1 MKKVLLFLLF
11 FVNVL
16 TAQQKF
22 YSFDT
27 ELNQAEKQYTKQQ
40 TIDYVKSYYD
50 GFKTGSYEYAEK
62 DGFPK
67 PGEVKKY
74 RQYTGNYKVSIEG
87 CKFKISYDEISWPND
102 CTTTIDYEVYNW
114 DNPKKKNR
122 KTIEFNGNEID
133 SISSGNRELGETEV
147 VNWNIRFYSS
157 KNIKITT
164 VPEIKDQFSDK
175 EKHQVDLKINAEN
188 KEETDFSNIEIVKA
202 FQRFVALCKMK

>member
-1 MKKVLLFLLF
+1 MKIPASLVLILLCY
-11 FVNVL
+11 FV
-16 TAQQKF
+16 AQSQQN
-22 YSFDT
+22 T
-27 ELNQAEKQYTKQQ
+27 YTKPQA
-40 TIDYVKSYYD
+40 INYIKSYYAN
-50 GFKTGSYEYAEK
+50 FKTGSYEVATK
-62 DGFPK
+62 
-67 PGEVKKY
+67 GEAKKY

-147 VNWNIRFYSS
+147 VNWNIRFYSY

-164 VPEIKDQFSDK
+164 VPVIRNQFSDK
-175 EKHQVDLKINAEN
+175 EKHQADLKINTEN
-188 KEETDFSNIEIVKA
+188 NEENDFSNIEIVKA